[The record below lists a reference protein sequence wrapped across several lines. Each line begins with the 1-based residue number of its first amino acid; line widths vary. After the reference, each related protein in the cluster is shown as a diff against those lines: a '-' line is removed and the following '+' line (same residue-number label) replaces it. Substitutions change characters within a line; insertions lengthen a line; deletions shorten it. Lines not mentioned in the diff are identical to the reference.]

1 MQKPGVRFTQPCD
14 QVAHNDS
21 VRTSECQEE
30 LNMSFANEARGRLTE
45 ARNVLIDRRRQ
56 ANDAKERAAIDDAI
70 RELNENLGF
79 INQAALLDAA
89 TIVVDATKALEAVVR
104 SARLSPFDFDMKDL
118 ERTIEKIAGLLRN
131 GEVGE
136 HFERAPEPVVATP
149 TTPGPAGATPVS
161 PVSVSTPATHSSTT
175 ETAGGIS
182 PPNTASPTRT
192 ATGSISPQTPG
203 SPTPEAPDTVSAPTI
218 TSPALAPGS
227 SVSTLPKSA
236 GPATTPAGNLTAP
249 VTPEPPGTAPRVS
262 GAALP
267 PIGTS
272 LNFTALRSE
281 LDAWFNAVIVR
292 DECKDKVQWNTKQL
306 LENQSRYRG
315 VGLRVNHMPWAMVG
329 VIHAMEC
336 CFNFA
341 GHLHN
346 GDPLTNRTKHVPAGQ
361 PQAGTPPYSWENSAI
376 DALTGAGFNSVTDW
390 SVPHMLFLLE
400 KYNGFG
406 YRKMG
411 KPTPYLWSLSNL
423 HEKGKYVADG
433 HFDPEAVS
441 KQCGAAVM
449 LKALIDRG
457 TDLSS

>member
-1 MQKPGVRFTQPCD
+1 
-14 QVAHNDS
+14 
-21 VRTSECQEE
+21 
-30 LNMSFANEARGRLTE
+30 MSFANEARGRLTE
-45 ARNVLIDRRRQ
+45 ARNVLIDRRHQ
-56 ANDAKERAAIDDAI
+56 TNDATERAAIDDAI

-89 TIVVDATKALEAVVR
+89 TIVLDATKALEAVVR
-104 SARLSPFDFDMKDL
+104 SARLSPFDFDMKAL
-118 ERTIEKIAGLLRN
+118 EGTIEKIAGLLRN

-136 HFERAPEPVVATP
+136 HLERAPEPVVATP
-149 TTPGPAGATPVS
+149 TAPGPTGASPVS
-161 PVSVSTPATHSSTT
+161 PGSIATSATPSPTPEAV
-175 ETAGGIS
+175 GGVS
-182 PPNTASPTRT
+182 PPNIASPTG
-192 ATGSISPQTPG
+192 AITGSISPQTTAG
-203 SPTPEAPDTVSAPTI
+203 PTPGIPGNVAAPTM
-218 TSPALAPGS
+218 TRPAVAPSS
-227 SVSTLPKSA
+227 SVSTPPTSA
-236 GPATTPAGNLTAP
+236 GPTTVASGNVAAPATTPKPSST
-249 VTPEPPGTAPRVS
+249 VSTVS
-262 GAALP
+262 GTALP
-267 PIGTS
+267 PIGMRV
-272 LNFTALRSE
+272 NFIVLRSE
-281 LDAWFNAVIVR
+281 LDAWFNAMIVR
-292 DECKDKVQWNTKQL
+292 EECKDKVQWNTKQL
-306 LENQSRYRG
+306 LENQSRYRD
-315 VGLRVNHMPWAMVG
+315 VGRRVNHMPWAMVG
-329 VIHAMEC
+329 VIHGMEC